1 MCFKGM
7 YLPTRHVYINV
18 CISIFLYIYIYIH
31 VCFKGTYLTHE
42 AKGADDAPDADTA
55 IINAEGN
62 HVHAEE
68 KKEYFI

>member
-1 MCFKGM
+1 M
-7 YLPTRHVYINV
+7 YTSSTFQQVDNMLWLFMST
-18 CISIFLYIYIYIH
+18 
-31 VCFKGTYLTHE
+31 GTYLTHE
-42 AKGADDAPDADTA
+42 AKGAEDAPDADTA

>member
-1 MCFKGM
+1 MCVSAGDDV
-7 YLPTRHVYINV
+7 LCLCV
-18 CISIFLYIYIYIH
+18 CT
-31 VCFKGTYLTHE
+31 GTYLTHE
-42 AKGADDAPDADTA
+42 AKGAEDAPDADTA

>member
-1 MCFKGM
+1 MLWLFM
-7 YLPTRHVYINV
+7 ST
-18 CISIFLYIYIYIH
+18 
-31 VCFKGTYLTHE
+31 GTYLTHE
-42 AKGADDAPDADTA
+42 AKGAEDAPDADTA

>member
-1 MCFKGM
+1 MLM
-7 YLPTRHVYINV
+7 NN
-18 CISIFLYIYIYIH
+18 SIFALLQQASNSLWLF
-31 VCFKGTYLTHE
+31 VSTGTYLTHE
-42 AKGADDAPDADTA
+42 AKGAEDAPDADTA